1 MPKEKTGYY
10 IKCIAN
16 EIRRYQDENAERA
29 GLSATQAYIL
39 AFLHG
44 NEQEGKKVRQCD
56 LEKWLNIRAP
66 SVTGLLVGMERAKLI
81 VRTNAEEDV
90 RAKNVELTE
99 RGRAVALRGM
109 EQMKALDE
117 RMMTG
122 FTPQERAELTELL
135 QRALYN
141 VKNIKS

>member
-1 MPKEKTGYY
+1 MPNEKTGYY

-29 GLSATQAYIL
+29 GLTATQAYVL

-44 NEQEGKKVRQCD
+44 NEQDGKKVRQCD

-66 SVTGLLVGMERAKLI
+66 SVTGLLVGMEKGGMI
-81 VRTNAEEDV
+81 VRTNAENDV

-99 RGRAVALRGM
+99 QGRAVALKGM
-109 EQMKALDE
+109 VRMQEMDE
-117 RMMTG
+117 RMMAG
-122 FTPQERAELTELL
+122 FTPQERTTFADLL

-141 VKNIKS
+141 VKSIK

>member
-29 GLSATQAYIL
+29 GLTATQAYVL

-66 SVTGLLVGMERAKLI
+66 SVTGLLVGMEKAGLI

-99 RGRAVALRGM
+99 QGRAVAVKGM
-109 EQMKALDE
+109 ERMQAMDE
-117 RMMTG
+117 KMMTD
-122 FTPQERAELTELL
+122 FTPQERTTFVGLL
-135 QRALYN
+135 ERALYN